1 MGWYLLLRAPS
12 LPELDALTRR
22 VETTLDGMLAH
33 PRGAAGAGG
42 GFRACLPAGRDA
54 LGRSRNLDTSSLTTM
69 FPFAP
74 GALAMDGGVLY
85 GIASGSRSPVV
96 VDPFDPGLENAN
108 AVVATSGAGKS
119 YFTKLLALRS
129 LLTGVEC
136 LVIDPEGEHGAVRGR
151 GRAAGAP
158 RRPPAT
164 ASTVRP
170 PSPGRPTTLGPEWP
184 EGHDSLAEPVAR

>member
-1 MGWYLLLRAPS
+1 
-12 LPELDALTRR
+12 
-22 VETTLDGMLAH
+22 
-33 PRGAAGAGG
+33 
-42 GFRACLPAGRDA
+42 
-54 LGRSRNLDTSSLTTM
+54 M

-136 LVIDPEGEHGAVRGR
+136 LVIDPEGEYGV
-151 GRAAGAP
+151 
-158 RRPPAT
+158 
-164 ASTVRP
+164 
-170 PSPGRPTTLGPEWP
+170 LC
-184 EGHDSLAEPVAR
+184 